1 MKKIIVVDDEQAIRE
16 GLTYLIDWEHYGY
29 EIVGLAKNGKEGL
42 SLIMELLPDVVI
54 TDIKMPQLNGLDMI
68 KEVKKQGHSPYA
80 IALTGYSE
88 FEYAK
93 RAIQLD
99 FFSYLLKP
107 IDEDELID
115 LLNKMNDLDKTEH
128 TVSLQ
133 HQLVNKLF
141 GSDSMP
147 LPGYKWVCGLRTRK
161 PLEDNVLKKIEKLQ
175 IEVISLS
182 HYGYT
187 YQVLLS
193 TSHEQEERILEKQ
206 LKKGQE
212 ILSTGWLDADQNLG
226 VLYSEINY
234 LSRLTFLFPNQ
245 YVSPERLSVETTE
258 NYVHETLIQELVKA
272 IITADRLKDAVA
284 HYATYFYNNLAF
296 EEDVKWQMNQDYHFL
311 IRQVRNQV
319 TIDLQEFTGSF
330 STEIFE
336 ATTFSELLVRLTNQ
350 LTQLSALVAESLNN
364 IDIISEILHYIG
376 KNYVEN
382 LSLKTIAE
390 KFNYNSA
397 YLGKKFRKETGKSF
411 VNYLEGIRMEKAA
424 VLLTGSNLMV
434 YEISEQVGYKNVD
447 YFYKKFRQYYK
458 ISPNEYRGQEKT
470 EEKINSAESLVL

>member
-1 MKKIIVVDDEQAIRE
+1 MKKVLVVDDEQAIRE
-16 GLTYLIDWEHYGY
+16 GLTYLIDWASYGY
-29 EIVGLAKNGKEGL
+29 EIIGTAKNGKEGL
-42 SLIMELLPDVVI
+42 QLIGEKSPDLVI

-68 KEVKKQGHSPYA
+68 KEAKKLGHSVQA
-80 IALTGYSE
+80 IALSGYSE

-93 RAIQLD
+93 KAIQLD

-107 IDEDELID
+107 IDEEELID
-115 LLNKMNDLDKTEH
+115 SLERLNQQEESVH

-141 GSDSMP
+141 GNDAIP
-147 LPGYKWVCGLRTRK
+147 LTGYQWVNCLRTRQ
-161 PLEDNVLKKIEKLQ
+161 PLEEKVLTKIKKMQVEI
-175 IEVISLS
+175 ISLS

-187 YQVLLS
+187 YQVLLC
-193 TSHEQEERILEKQ
+193 TQPEAPQTII
-206 LKKGQE
+206 KKLMKSGQE
-212 ILSTGWLDADQNLG
+212 VIATGWIEANQNLG

-245 YVSPERLSVETTE
+245 YISPGRFSREKPTEYSHQEVLQQLTKSV
-258 NYVHETLIQELVKA
+258 V
-272 IITADRLKDAVA
+272 TAEHLKEAFAD
-284 HYATYFYNNLAF
+284 YATYFYTKLPF
-296 EEDVKWQMNQDYHFL
+296 EEDLKWQINQDYHMI
-311 IRQVRNQV
+311 IRQVKAQATV
-319 TIDLQEFTGSF
+319 DIQEFTVTF

-336 ATTFSELLVRLTNQ
+336 ATTFEELLKRFTSQ
-350 LTQLSALVAESLNN
+350 LTRLSAIVAESLNN
-364 IDIISEILHYIG
+364 IDIISEILHYVNG
-376 KNYVEN
+376 NYIEN

-397 YLGKKFRKETGKSF
+397 YLGKKFRRETGKSF

-424 VLLTGSNLMV
+424 SLLTTSNLMV

-458 ISPNEYRGQEKT
+458 ISPNEYRSQDKVEQDATGE
-470 EEKINSAESLVL
+470 

>member
-16 GLTYLIDWEHYGY
+16 GLTYLIDWESYGY
-29 EIVGLAKNGKEGL
+29 EIIGIAKNGKEGR

-68 KEVKKQGHSPYA
+68 KEVKKLGHSPYA

-107 IDEDELID
+107 IDEEELID
-115 LLNKMNDLDKTEH
+115 LLNKMNALDKTEH
-128 TVSLQ
+128 TVNLQ

-141 GSDSMP
+141 GNDATP
-147 LPGYKWVCGLRTRK
+147 LSGYKWVSCLRTRQ
-161 PLEDNVLKKIEKLQ
+161 PLEENVVKKIKMLQ
-175 IEVISLS
+175 IEMVSLS

-193 TSHEQEERILEKQ
+193 NRSEQQERMLEKQ

-212 ILSTGWLDADQNLG
+212 IISTGWLDINQNLG

-245 YVSPERLSVETTE
+245 YVSPERFSVEVTE
-258 NYVHETLIQELVKA
+258 NCGHEVLMSELVKA
-272 IITADRLKDAVA
+272 ILTADGLDEAVT
-284 HYATYFYNNLAF
+284 HYAAYFYNNLSF
-296 EEDVKWQMNQDYHFL
+296 EEDVKWQLNQDYHFL
-311 IRQVRNQV
+311 IRQIRSQV
-319 TIDLQEFTGSF
+319 TIDLQEFTTSF

-336 ATTFSELLVRLTNQ
+336 ATTFEELLTRLTNQ
-350 LTQLSALVAESLNN
+350 LTQMSALVAESLNN
-364 IDIISEILHYIG
+364 IDIISEILHYVG
-376 KNYVEN
+376 KYYVEN

-424 VLLTGSNLMV
+424 LLLISSNLMV

-470 EEKINSAESLVL
+470 EERSDLSESLLL